1 MSNNQSKSVVI
12 VAFFAN
18 LFIAISK
25 FAVFFLTKSSS
36 ILSEAIHSVADTG
49 NQILLLV
56 GMAKAEKKAD
66 SSHPFGYGKEQFF
79 WAFMVA
85 VFLFSIGGLYSFIEG
100 IEKIRHSHP
109 VENLLIAVGLLIISI
124 ILEGISFIKAN
135 KEINKLK
142 GNLTVFGYMRKS
154 FRAELVVVFF
164 EDFAALI
171 GLSIAL
177 VFILLSYFTG
187 NPVYDGI
194 GSVLIGIL
202 LMVIAFLIGREMK
215 SLIIG
220 EAMPEK
226 VKNFIVKTFKNKKG
240 VLEIAD
246 FKSMV
251 LGENSMLAALEIVF
265 EKDLNTEE
273 IRKIIDEAEREITKK
288 FPEVKNVYVEPR
300 VKNND

>member
-1 MSNNQSKSVVI
+1 MHNKQAKSVVM
-12 VAFFAN
+12 VAFLAN
-18 LFIAISK
+18 LLIAISK
-25 FAVFFLTKSSS
+25 FAVFFITKSSS

-49 NQILLLV
+49 NQVLLLI

-66 SSHPFGYGKEQFF
+66 STHPFGYGKEQFF

-100 IEKIRHSHP
+100 IEKIKHSSP
-109 VENLLIAVGLLIISI
+109 IENLPVAIGLLIISI
-124 ILEGISFIKAN
+124 ILEGISFLKAN
-135 KEINKLK
+135 REINKLK
-142 GNLTVFGYMRKS
+142 GNLNVFQYMRKS

-171 GLSIAL
+171 GLSVAL

-187 NPVYDGI
+187 NPVYDGA

-220 EAMPEK
+220 EAMPDK
-226 VKNFIVKTFKNKKG
+226 VKNFIVQTFKKQKG

-265 EKDLNTEE
+265 EKNLNTEE
-273 IRKIIDEAEREITKK
+273 IRKIIDNAEKEILQT

-300 VKNND
+300 VKNDD